1 MKSTAVAHTIANQI
15 AEMEPEDI
23 EANLLRLLE
32 RQATDPSTAF
42 FPPML
47 PIELAMKVDTPANIC
62 NAFGITREQFAAL
75 IKHPVFVKAYQDAVE
90 MLKVEGMS
98 FKAKA
103 RIQAE
108 DYLSTAFSMVKNPNI
123 SESVRAD
130 LIKSTV
136 RWAGYDKKAAEGEG
150 GTGFAIQINLG

>member
-1 MKSTAVAHTIANQI
+1 MSTAVAKQI
-15 AEMEPEDI
+15 ATQIADMEPEDV
-23 EANLLRLLE
+23 ESNLLRLLE

-47 PIELAMKVDTPANIC
+47 PIELAMKVDSPANIC
-62 NAFGITREQFAAL
+62 AAFGITRDQFTLL
-75 IKHPVFVKAYQDAVE
+75 IKHPVFIKAYQEAVE

-108 DYLSTAFSMVKNPNI
+108 DYLSTAFGMVKNPNI
-123 SESVRAD
+123 SDNVRAD

-136 RWAGYDKKAAEGEG
+136 RWAGYDKKAVEGEG